1 MLDAIVYATWFVS
14 AAVFAWI
21 LWDFFKI
28 NMKYGEDTLL
38 SSKEGVDELFANHG
52 SSNSAGGK

>member
-28 NMKYGEDTLL
+28 NVKYGEDTLL
-38 SSKEGVDELFANHG
+38 SSKEGVDELFA
-52 SSNSAGGK
+52 SNSSSHTAGGR